1 MQTLFQALLIL
12 LNNNVLLL
20 VTVEHAITMKAV
32 FSHVLAGC
40 FLLILNA
47 RPALWQLNR
56 QAIQS

>member
-32 FSHVLAGC
+32 FSHVLAGY

-47 RPALWQLNR
+47 RPALWSLNR